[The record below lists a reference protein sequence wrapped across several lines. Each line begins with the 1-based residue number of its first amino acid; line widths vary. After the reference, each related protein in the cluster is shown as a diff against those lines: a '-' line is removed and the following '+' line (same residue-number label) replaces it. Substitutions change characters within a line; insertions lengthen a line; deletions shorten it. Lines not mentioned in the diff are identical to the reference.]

1 MKLRHAKIENFRGL
15 LKFEIDFLE
24 DAASGEPVPRPLT
37 CLVGDNGAGKTSA
50 LQAIGL
56 ALWLAGGVDR
66 RVDGFAWEGFLP
78 ERIGTFGKTRIE
90 VTVAFTDPEIEL
102 AKTIFESWFELDQ
115 TRSFRRDTGSGV
127 VPDLRVATVV
137 FENGTVTPP
146 LAAETRSP
154 FLGRWCL
161 EQIARTRPDLTARR
175 GELGSVLW
183 FQQNRLPRP
192 DVRAELVGWW
202 AKHTSP
208 AGQGRNGADPVSRF
222 NENLDRVFPG
232 LRFVGVDEDP
242 TATSGPLPK
251 SFYCLFERG
260 GKPYDLAELSSGE
273 QAVFPFAYEF
283 ALRAPGPSIILI
295 DELELHLHPPQQQ
308 ALLAALSK
316 LAPEAQF
323 VITTHSSAV
332 ADMVPEPRLVR
343 LEGGRRCL

>member
-1 MKLRHAKIENFRGL
+1 MKLRHAKFENFRGISRL
-15 LKFEIDFLE
+15 EIDFLE
-24 DAASGEPVPRPLT
+24 DSAAGELVPRPLT
-37 CLVGDNGAGKTSA
+37 CLVGDNGAGKTSV

-56 ALWLAGGVDR
+56 TLWLAGAIDG
-66 RVDGFAWEGFLP
+66 RVDDFAWGGFLP
-78 ERIGTFGKTRIE
+78 ERIGTFGKTRVE
-90 VTVAFTDPEIEL
+90 VEVAFTDAEVDL
-102 AKTIFESWFELDQ
+102 AKMAFESWWKLDP
-115 TRSFRRDTGSGV
+115 FRAGTWRWDV
-127 VPDLRVATVV
+127 ADLRVATVV
-137 FENGTVTPP
+137 FENGSVTPP
-146 LAAETRSP
+146 TSTDQRVP
-154 FLGRWCL
+154 FVGRWCL
-161 EQIARTRPDLTARR
+161 EQITRTHPHLTARR
-175 GELGSVLW
+175 GELGSVIW

-222 NENLDRVFPG
+222 NANLDRVFPG
-232 LRFVGVDEDP
+232 LTFVGVDEDP
-242 TATSGPLPK
+242 TINSGSGPK

-260 GKPYDLAELSSGE
+260 GEPYDLAELSSGE

-283 ALRAPGPSIILI
+283 ALRAPGPSVVLI

-323 VITTHSSAV
+323 VITTHSAAV
-332 ADMVPEPRLVR
+332 ADMVPESRLVR

>member
-1 MKLRHAKIENFRGL
+1 
-15 LKFEIDFLE
+15 
-24 DAASGEPVPRPLT
+24 
-37 CLVGDNGAGKTSA
+37 
-50 LQAIGL
+50 
-56 ALWLAGGVDR
+56 
-66 RVDGFAWEGFLP
+66 
-78 ERIGTFGKTRIE
+78 
-90 VTVAFTDPEIEL
+90 
-102 AKTIFESWFELDQ
+102 
-115 TRSFRRDTGSGV
+115 
-127 VPDLRVATVV
+127 
-137 FENGTVTPP
+137 VTPHMSND
-146 LAAETRSP
+146 RSTP

-161 EQIARTRPDLTARR
+161 EQIAKTHPDLAARR
-175 GELGSVLW
+175 SELGDVTW
-183 FQQNRLPRP
+183 FQQNRLPRSN
-192 DVRAELVGWW
+192 VRADLVGWW

-208 AGQGRNGADPVSRF
+208 VGHGKNGGDPVSRF

-242 TATSGPLPK
+242 TAPPGPGPK

-283 ALRAPGPSIILI
+283 ALRAPGPSVVLI

-308 ALLAALSK
+308 ALLAALPK

-323 VITTHSSAV
+323 VITTHSPAV